1 MSNKVGKNEAKRLKA
16 QALKE
21 FQSETTEE
29 ERERILRRGMGVDL
43 GGALQKG
50 EEKVFEKK
58 LTKEE
63 KKAAM
68 AAKRAELAER
78 RAARKAEKEDERASG
93 ERSSGQEQAAL
104 EEAMRAH
111 PSSMPKEERWEAI
124 AAAVGRSRADCVA
137 RVKALK
143 AAIKL
148 KQGGGE
154 GASADRGGADAA
166 DADVGGGDSGE
177 VGGGGGG
184 DGGGGE
190 GGEGGET
197 ESEAAVAPAK
207 AAGKAKVKRAGKA
220 KPSKEDK
227 AAAMAARMAALSL
240 KEAGGV
246 LCACDDLP
254 FFQRSGKYATK
265 RKNMSMDI
273 RIGDIRMCAGKQ
285 ELLDRAVLAL
295 NYGVKYGL
303 VGRNGVGKT
312 TLLRQLSEG
321 LIRLPS
327 FLNVVHVE
335 QEIAGDER
343 SAIETIVQADGERE
357 WLLKVEQAL
366 LDGDD
371 SLEAELGISLN
382 EVYERLEEVDS
393 DHAESRAAQLLSGL
407 GFDHEMMQMPTRAH
421 SGGWRMRIVLAQA
434 LFLKPDLLL
443 LDEPTNHLDI
453 HALTWLE
460 FFLANWERT
469 VLIVS
474 HDRGFLNKT
483 TTATMFIHGKR
494 LRYYGGNYDTFLR
507 VRAENRAH
515 SSAMA
520 KQNERRVAHLK
531 GFIARFGHGAKNLA
545 KQAQSRMKILQ
556 RIQDE
561 PCEVDFDDPYLR
573 LQFPSASPL
582 PPPCITVANVAFG
595 YPLADGSIPK
605 TLYQNCD
612 FGVDCESRVAIVG
625 PNGAGKS
632 TFLKLLT
639 GEIEPTEGHVGRHAK
654 LVVAKFTQH
663 HIEMMDPEKSS
674 VNHMRSLTQ
683 EGVSV
688 EEARKYL
695 GRFGLSGDLALNPIK
710 YLSGG
715 QKSRLAFAELAWRSP
730 HILLLD
736 EPTNHL
742 DLETIEA
749 LAMALNQFDGGVVF
763 VSHDERLIEM
773 VADELWVV
781 NKGANGE
788 PGSVAVWH
796 SSYEDY
802 KERLQQ
808 EFVSAGLVSGGTVRG
823 VNA

>member
-1 MSNKVGKNEAKRLKA
+1 
-16 QALKE
+16 
-21 FQSETTEE
+21 
-29 ERERILRRGMGVDL
+29 MGVDL

-93 ERSSGQEQAAL
+93 ERSSGQREEEEGEEEEEGGWSEQEQAAL

-197 ESEAAVAPAK
+197 ESEAAVAPAR

-227 AAAMAARMAALSL
+227 AAAAAARMAALSL

-254 FFQRSGKYATK
+254 FFQRSGKHATK

-295 NYGVKYGL
+295 NYGANIVLLLVLGVKYGL

-327 FLNVVHVE
+327 FLNVVH
-335 QEIAGDER
+335 EIAGDER
-343 SAIETIVQADGERE
+343 SAIETIADGERE
-357 WLLKVEQAL
+357 WLLKAL

-382 EVYERLEEVDS
+382 EVYERLEE
-393 DHAESRAAQLLSGL
+393 
-407 GFDHEMMQMPTRAH
+407 
-421 SGGWRMRIVLAQA
+421 A

-531 GFIARFGHGAKNLA
+531 GFIARFGHGAPRRRLA
-545 KQAQSRMKILQ
+545 FA
-556 RIQDE
+556 DE
-561 PCEVDFDDPYLR
+561 E
-573 LQFPSASPL
+573 
-582 PPPCITVANVAFG
+582 
-595 YPLADGSIPK
+595 
-605 TLYQNCD
+605 
-612 FGVDCESRVAIVG
+612 E
-625 PNGAGKS
+625 
-632 TFLKLLT
+632 
-639 GEIEPTEGHVGRHAK
+639 RHAK

-683 EGVSV
+683 EGVS
-688 EEARKYL
+688 ARKYL

-749 LAMALNQFDGGVVF
+749 LAMALNQFDGGGVFVSHKSRTRGVVF